1 MSKKTL
7 KITLFISSLF
17 IISGC
22 WGQREIDEAAY
33 VLAIGLDRAAG
44 NNIRISVLAGTG
56 RPNLPVAT
64 EQGMQT
70 LAVNKVRT
78 FTTEASGFFS
88 GLNSINT
95 ILERQ
100 MELGHIKTIVFG
112 EELAKTDLQP
122 YFDLLTRWR
131 KFRRTLYLAVAQ
143 GEARRVIESIIP
155 PNEDNPAK
163 FLELMFISQGHVGFT
178 PRNQMLWFY
187 NALKTKGEDPVAA
200 LVAPRANKYQLGNI
214 KADPLP
220 SNNQFA
226 GATGD
231 PGEGTAGNSPL
242 SGEGSLQ
249 FLGTAV
255 FRKGMM
261 AGKLNGNETMALSM
275 IRGELSRIF
284 LVIPDRYQPGSI
296 LQIEISQK
304 QRPEILVKK
313 NGAKVEAGVRLELS
327 ADIIGIEAGQSYEL
341 PGNMQRIERS
351 AEVWIEEQCR
361 SVLNK
366 AQALGTDI
374 FGFGHK
380 ARWLVADW
388 NEWQAWDWRAAFRQ
402 MPVKLQVRVHAPR
415 TGLIIRKNA
424 VREGD

>member
-1 MSKKTL
+1 MSKKTI
-7 KITLFISSLF
+7 KISLLILSLF
-17 IISGC
+17 FIGGC

-33 VLAIGLDRAAG
+33 ILAIGLDRG
-44 NNIRISVLAGTG
+44 SGKNIRISVLTSMG
-56 RPNLPVAT
+56 RPNLPVIA
-64 EQGMQT
+64 ESGIQT
-70 LAVNKVRT
+70 MAVNKVRV
-78 FTTEASGFFS
+78 FTTEASGLFS
-88 GLNSINT
+88 GLNLINT

-100 MELGHIKTIVFG
+100 MELGHIKMVIFG
-112 EELAKTDLQP
+112 EKLAKTDLRP
-122 YFDLLTRWR
+122 YFDIMTRWR

-200 LVAPRANKYQLGNI
+200 LVAPRANKYQLDNV

-220 SNNQFA
+220 SNNQFSS
-226 GATGD
+226 GD
-231 PGEGTAGNSPL
+231 PGEETAGNSFL

-255 FRKGMM
+255 FKKGIM

-284 LVIPDRYQPGSI
+284 LTIPDLYQPGSI
-296 LQIEISQK
+296 LQMEISQK
-304 QRPEILVKK
+304 QRPRILVRK
-313 NGAKVEAGVRLELS
+313 NGSKVEAEVRLELS
-327 ADIIGIEAGQSYEL
+327 ADIIGIETGQSYEL
-341 PGNMQRIERS
+341 PDNIQRIEKS
-351 AEVWIEEQCR
+351 AGSWIEKQCR
-361 SVLNK
+361 SVLKK
-366 AQALGTDI
+366 AQDLGTDI
-374 FGFGHK
+374 FGFGQK

-388 NEWQAWDWRAAFRQ
+388 SEWQAWDWRADFRQ

-424 VREGD
+424 VREGE

>member
-1 MSKKTL
+1 MFKKTI
-7 KITLFISSLF
+7 KIPLVIVSLF
-17 IISGC
+17 IIGGC

-33 VLAIGLDRAAG
+33 ILAIGLDRAAG
-44 NNIRISVLAGTG
+44 KNIRVSVLAGTG
-56 RPNLPVAT
+56 RPNLPVAA
-64 EQGMQT
+64 ESGVQT
-70 LAVNKVRT
+70 MAVNKVRT
-78 FTTEASGFFS
+78 FTTEASGLFS
-88 GLNSINT
+88 GLNLINT

-100 MELGHIKTIVFG
+100 MELGHIKMIVFG
-112 EELAKTDLQP
+112 EELAKTDLRP
-122 YFDLLTRWR
+122 YLDIMTRWR
-131 KFRRTLYLAVAQ
+131 KFRRTIYLAVAQ

-200 LVAPRANKYQLGNI
+200 LMAPRANKYQLDNI

-220 SNNQFA
+220 SNSQSS
-226 GATGD
+226 GGD
-231 PGEGTAGNSPL
+231 PGEETAGNSPL
-242 SGEGSLQ
+242 SGEGALQ

-255 FRKGMM
+255 FKKGMM
-261 AGKLNGNETMALSM
+261 TGKLNGNETMALSM

-284 LVIPDRYQPGSI
+284 LAIPDRYQPGSI
-296 LQIEISQK
+296 LQIEISQR
-304 QRPEILVKK
+304 QRPQILVSK
-313 NGAKVEAGVRLELS
+313 NGAKAEAIVRLELS
-327 ADIIGIEAGQSYEL
+327 ADIIGIETGQSYEL
-341 PGNMQRIERS
+341 PGNIHKVEKS
-351 AEVWIEEQCR
+351 AEAWIEEQCKI
-361 SVLNK
+361 VLNK

-388 NEWQAWDWRAAFRQ
+388 SEWQAWDWRAAFRR

-424 VREGD
+424 VREGE